1 MAKYPNTP
9 PHPPNTPELPLP
21 PYPHPTPQAERKE
34 ANSDA
39 GYMSSA
45 VRPDPTELTVLLIF
59 PHRVQLEL
67 AVLNGLPSFFHLSAL
82 RVPGRTPD
90 KRCQRAT
97 EKTNSSKTPGPNHD
111 TQKTMSKSTEF

>member
-1 MAKYPNTP
+1 M
-9 PHPPNTPELPLP
+9 
-21 PYPHPTPQAERKE
+21 HPTRPGLHRQTTLDSAVQPVSCGLLLSG
-34 ANSDA
+34 N
-39 GYMSSA
+39 MSSA

-67 AVLNGLPSFFHLSAL
+67 AVLNGLSSFFHLRAL

-111 TQKTMSKSTEF
+111 TQKTMTKGKP